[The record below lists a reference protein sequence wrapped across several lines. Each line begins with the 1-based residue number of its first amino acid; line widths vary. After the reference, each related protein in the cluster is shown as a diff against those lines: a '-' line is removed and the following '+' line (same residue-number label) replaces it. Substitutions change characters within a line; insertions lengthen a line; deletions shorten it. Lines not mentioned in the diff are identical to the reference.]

1 MAHSLILAPR
11 AAIAVGIGGLAGAG
25 TRWALV
31 EALPSTDTWPWGV
44 LAVNLIG
51 CLVLGYLAAEA
62 WSARAELPVSLGIG
76 TGFCGSLTT
85 FSALTVDVAQMARDG
100 DWGYGAGYL
109 AASVAGGLALA
120 VIGAALRRVQ
130 LKEAP

>member
-1 MAHSLILAPR
+1 MAHSLSLATR

-62 WSARAELPVSLGIG
+62 WSARAELPITLGLG

-85 FSALTVDVAQMARDG
+85 FSALTVDVAQMARDD
-100 DWGYGAGYL
+100 DWGFAAGYL
-109 AASVAGGLALA
+109 AVSVLGGVALA
-120 VIGAALRRVQ
+120 VIGAALRKTQIRQ
-130 LKEAP
+130 AR